1 MLDPAGDEAARAAE
15 AGARPLLPPG
25 AVAAADHAADAAASP
40 APPEPAEVLS
50 AGLLLTPARPAN
62 AFEET
67 VQRLLQSIRLGLI
80 GPGERLPPERE
91 LAGMLEVSRDTL
103 REAIAS
109 LAEAGWVV
117 ARRGRYGG
125 TFVSDE
131 LPTAAPISA
140 GADRDPMGPAAR
152 LEDTLALRAVI
163 EVGVARRAAES
174 ELAAGDR
181 ERLWQA
187 YEECRSAPGVQYR
200 MADSRLH
207 LLIAE
212 VIGAPTLIPLV
223 ADVRM
228 RVNELLDGIPLLA
241 PNIAHSDE
249 QHRAIVDAI
258 LRGSPD
264 DAAAAMAEHIE
275 GTEALLRG
283 FYA

>member
-1 MLDPAGDEAARAAE
+1 MASTPEEGK
-15 AGARPLLPPG
+15 
-25 AVAAADHAADAAASP
+25 ADAA
-40 APPEPAEVLS
+40 AEVLS

-125 TFVSDE
+125 TFVAE
-131 LPTAAPISA
+131 VLPSA
-140 GADRDPMGPAAR
+140 GPGTSGGPTGGSGPTTAQ

-163 EVGVARRAAES
+163 EVGAARRAAERGLS
-174 ELAAGDR
+174 AADR

-187 YEECRSAPGVQYR
+187 YEECSAAEGPRYR

-212 VIGAPTLIPLV
+212 VIGAPSVIPLV

-228 RVNELLDGIPLLA
+228 RVNELLDGIPLLG
-241 PNIAHSDE
+241 PNISHSDE
-249 QHRAIVDAI
+249 QHRAIVSAI

-264 DAAAAMAEHIE
+264 EAAAAMAEHIE

>member
-1 MLDPAGDEAARAAE
+1 M
-15 AGARPLLPPG
+15 
-25 AVAAADHAADAAASP
+25 ADASEHNEQAES
-40 APPEPAEVLS
+40 AEVLS

-80 GPGERLPPERE
+80 GPGERLPAERE

-109 LAEAGWVV
+109 LADAGWVV
-117 ARRGRYGG
+117 VRRGRYGG

-131 LPTAAPISA
+131 LPAAH
-140 GADRDPMGPAAR
+140 PAASGAAADPQIASGR
-152 LEDTLALRAVI
+152 LEDTLALRSVI
-163 EVGVARRAAES
+163 EVGAARRAAES
-174 ELAAGDR
+174 ELSASDR

-187 YEECRSAPGVQYR
+187 YEECQAATGDQYR

-212 VIGAPTLIPLV
+212 VLGAPSLIPLV

-241 PNIAHSDE
+241 PNITHSNE
-249 QHRAIVDAI
+249 QHRAIVGAI

-264 DAAAAMAEHIE
+264 DAARAMAEHVE

-283 FYA
+283 F

>member
-1 MLDPAGDEAARAAE
+1 M
-15 AGARPLLPPG
+15 
-25 AVAAADHAADAAASP
+25 AVAEENEQAEP
-40 APPEPAEVLS
+40 AEVPGIEVTNAEVLS

-80 GPGERLPPERE
+80 GPGERLPAERE
-91 LAGMLEVSRDTL
+91 LATMLEVSRDTL

-131 LPTAAPISA
+131 LPVALPAAP
-140 GADRDPMGPAAR
+140 GTTDDPFVTSAR
-152 LEDTLALRAVI
+152 LEDTLALRSVI
-163 EVGVARRAAES
+163 EVGAARRAAES
-174 ELAAGDR
+174 ELTANDR

-187 YEECRSAPGVQYR
+187 YEECSGAAGEQYR

-212 VIGAPTLIPLV
+212 VLGAPSVIPLV

-241 PNIAHSDE
+241 PNIAHSNE
-249 QHRAIVDAI
+249 QHRAIVGAI

-264 DAAAAMAEHIE
+264 DAASAMAEHLE